1 MVIDSSALLA
11 ILLSEPAAER
21 IEQAINDDPVRFV
34 SGVSVLEA
42 SIVVESRYGPIGSR
56 ELDLLL
62 HNAAIEVAPLTP
74 EQVDWARY
82 AARVFGRGRH
92 PAQLNWGECFS
103 YALARVSGE
112 PLLFQGKR
120 FTETD
125 IAAAL
130 R

>member
-11 ILLSEPAAER
+11 ILLSEPASER

-42 SIVVESRYGPIGSR
+42 SIVVESRYGPIGGR

-92 PAQLNWGECFS
+92 PAQLNWGDCFS

-125 IAAAL
+125 IPSAL

>member
-1 MVIDSSALLA
+1 METAALSIEHPEADRLA
-11 ILLSEPAAER
+11 
-21 IEQAINDDPVRFV
+21 
-34 SGVSVLEA
+34 
-42 SIVVESRYGPIGSR
+42 R

-62 HNAAIEVAPLTP
+62 HNAAIEVVPLTP

-92 PAQLNWGECFS
+92 SAQLNLGDCFS

-112 PLLFQGKR
+112 PLLFQGQH

-125 IAAAL
+125 IPAAL
-130 R
+130 T